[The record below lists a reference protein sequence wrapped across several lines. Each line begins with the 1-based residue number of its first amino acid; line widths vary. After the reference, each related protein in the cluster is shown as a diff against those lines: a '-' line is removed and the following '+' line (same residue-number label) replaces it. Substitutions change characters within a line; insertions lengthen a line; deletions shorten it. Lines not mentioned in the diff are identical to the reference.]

1 VTLAS
6 LAAVALVVVSP
17 ADANCQPSGSN
28 AECFFDT
35 PGTSTWTVPDGVT
48 QATSRSSAQP
58 VKPAPALWA
67 GWGARRQG
75 ECDVLCD
82 PR

>member
-1 VTLAS
+1 MTLAS

-48 QATSRSSAQP
+48 QATFEVFGA
-58 VKPAPALWA
+58 A
-67 GWGARRQG
+67 GEAGSGSLGGLGGAAARR
-75 ECDVLCD
+75 VRRSL
-82 PR
+82 